1 MKGCLQDSNPNNRL
15 PLYTTPNPL
24 GILKKIPKK
33 LIPLM
38 MRLTHLDRIAMEV
51 LLATITVPDE
61 KVKQYIETKLVG
73 LIKKIEE
80 PAKEAVEKFA
90 GNVIEPIFRAVPFV
104 NLTYALGD
112 IQKAGETIDDV
123 QGKGATALESVVNEA
138 RDLYEDIQG
147 PSRVLSSLIL
157 GLGNYIERIQDKIDA
172 GEKLTKEDVSAMN
185 LYKEIGKD
193 NDVSPT
199 KDTPKRAAA
208 RLIASNL
215 IQNLRKE
222 EDDGIINPDR
232 ELIRNTADFLKGDG
246 KTTGAETK
254 ELETVP
260 GDGLLQVL
268 LGSSEESE
276 STSRKTKKT
285 RKKSQKKS
293 SSNSRHRAQGSKKT
307 RRILHK

>member
-215 IQNLRKE
+215 IENLRKE

-232 ELIRNTADFLKGDG
+232 ELIRNTVDFLKGDG

-268 LGSSEESE
+268 LGSSEEPE
-276 STSRKTKKT
+276 ITSRKTRQT
-285 RKKSQKKS
+285 RKKNQKKS
-293 SSNSRHRAQGSKKT
+293 SSNLRHRARGSKKT